1 MGLEQ
6 RRPEKEGEPEPRP
19 DLHVVPH
26 GFQPRS
32 RTAGRIVRGEFRLL
46 AILCV
51 LVGVLLLLEQFGVLR
66 GVHRLWPVF
75 PAFVGSGLLVLFYQ
89 RGRQDLVLMGI
100 GTFMIGVSG
109 LFFLCNYTSW
119 AILLDAWPAFI
130 ALVGLS
136 SVAASFYAK
145 RARTAMWISGGSL
158 VLLGL
163 IFFVVFGVHP
173 GLWPV
178 SLISFGIWILALTW
192 AVRRSS

>member
-1 MGLEQ
+1 MGQEERQPLEN
-6 RRPEKEGEPEPRP
+6 ESGEQPG
-19 DLHVVPH
+19 LHVVPP
-26 GFQPRS
+26 GYQPPR
-32 RTAGRIVRGEFRLL
+32 RTAGRVVRGEFRLL

-51 LVGVLLLLEQFGVLR
+51 LVGVLLLLEQFDVLS

-75 PAFVGSGLLVLFYQ
+75 PAFVGAGLLVLFYQ

-100 GTFMIGVSG
+100 GSFMIGVSG

-130 ALVGLS
+130 TLVGLS

-163 IFFVVFGVHP
+163 VFFIVFGVHP

-178 SLISFGIWILALTW
+178 SLVSFGIWILALTW
-192 AVRRSS
+192 AVRRAR